1 MYQPKIEAMPRELKD
16 ALLIIGDLYTID
28 DIMSLED
35 ANSSSK
41 SIASQISESLSDI
54 SLPDFWIVTFKGLT
68 DILFFLV
75 FKTKLSN
82 EEELKFLKILQNVD
96 AAQLIAEESISE
108 DYSIY

>member
-41 SIASQISESLSDI
+41 SIASQIFESLSDI
-54 SLPDFWIVTFKGLT
+54 SLPDFWIVTFKGLSNV
-68 DILFFLV
+68 LFFLV
-75 FKTKLSN
+75 FETKLSN
-82 EEELKFLKILQNVD
+82 EEELKFLKTIEKISV
-96 AAQLIAEESISE
+96 AELISKESISE
-108 DYSIY
+108 EYSIY